1 MTTELYSLKEAAERL
16 GVHPVTLRRWAES
29 GKIESVRTPGG
40 HRRFPESELQ
50 RLTKQPSDVSSD
62 TFGASLQEQALSHTR
77 ADLGGHTASWNA
89 GLEEQDREEKR
100 MLGRRLM
107 GLLIQFVG
115 AEEGESE
122 EVLEEARIVA
132 RIYAKNVVRNGIPL
146 QDALKAVNFFRDHIL
161 ESAVVLPDV
170 SRRNPESNQKMFRKL
185 NAFLNEMQL
194 VIANCY
200 EILGAVVVVGKEEG
214 DEQ

>member
-1 MTTELYSLKEAAERL
+1 MTEGLYSLKEAADQL

-40 HRRFPESELQ
+40 HRRFPESELK
-50 RLTKQPSDVSSD
+50 RLTNQSEDVTSES
-62 TFGASLQEQALSHTR
+62 FKESFRENALSYTR
-77 ADLGGHTASWNA
+77 ADLGDHTASWNA

-107 GLLIQFVG
+107 GLLIQYVG
-115 AEEGESE
+115 AEETENE

-132 RIYAKNVVRNGIPL
+132 RVYAKNVVRNGIPL

-170 SRRNPESNQKMFRKL
+170 SRRRPEANQRMFRKL

-194 VIANCY
+194 VIAV
-200 EILGAVVVVGKEEG
+200 IVTGKEEG
-214 DEQ
+214 DE

>member
-1 MTTELYSLKEAAERL
+1 MTEGLYSLKEAADQL

-40 HRRFPESELQ
+40 HRRFPESELK
-50 RLTKQPSDVSSD
+50 RLTNQSEDVTSES
-62 TFGASLQEQALSHTR
+62 FKESFRENALSYTR
-77 ADLGGHTASWNA
+77 ADLGDHTASWNA

-107 GLLIQFVG
+107 GLLIQYVG
-115 AEEGESE
+115 AEETENE

-132 RIYAKNVVRNGIPL
+132 RVYAKNVVRNGIPL

-170 SRRNPESNQKMFRKL
+170 SRRRPEANQRMFRKL

-200 EILGAVVVVGKEEG
+200 EILGAVIVTGKEEG
-214 DEQ
+214 DE